1 MALANLKKELQGI
14 IKAFETTDKSGK
26 GSGSNNPLRKYLD
39 DMKGEFKMTEA
50 NVLKELEEMDKSI
63 KASSI
68 KTQKTKTV
76 AKVQRFNPNDPRVKK
91 FAKLY
96 FNSLKKQF
104 KSTDRVEWFTT
115 VNTGTEFE
123 GIASMKKGASGDR
136 VVFSYFQDRLKL
148 AKVAIMNQAIEFVD
162 DRYAQDVINEIAEGS
177 ATGTGFFDVGHEE
190 AVIQKKFD
198 VFAATATDSPFL
210 SDAFGS
216 QERGG
221 NLVLSTMRQA
231 MGPEGAN
238 LPFELNE
245 NIDVKVKDGKFVGS
259 TVLEYKPETWRNNQI
274 KGAGTGTIGKFL
286 KADQFKE
293 GTRGIMGALDDL
305 IQKELEDIKQLNDPK
320 EYAKRKGSKTLEDTA
335 LAMIVNNP
343 VMRNAYKKGVARN
356 LSRVKW
362 MPTGRDETV
371 KESAKLKTPKF
382 KKVKVKK
389 LLGVLPKPKGKRK
402 NSVEGGA
409 SGQDKALEVRAFINS
424 RLTQQVQKN
433 MGRPGLRNQTGR
445 FAQSVNVTNANAY
458 NNRIHMDYSYEQQ
471 PYRVFENGNQY
482 PSGYD
487 PRPLIERSIREL
499 AASKLSTKFTL
510 RRV

>member
-14 IKAFETTDKSGK
+14 IKALESEDKSSK
-26 GSGSNNPLRKYLD
+26 QSGSKNPLRKYLD
-39 DMKGEFKMTEA
+39 NMKGEFKMTEA
-50 NVLKELEEMDKSI
+50 DILKELQEMDKSI

-76 AKVQRFNPNDPRVKK
+76 ARVQRFDPNDPRIQK

-96 FNSLKKQF
+96 FTILKAQF
-104 KSTDRVEWFTT
+104 KDSNKVEWTT
-115 VNTGTEFE
+115 VTNTGTTFE
-123 GIASMKKGASGDR
+123 GVAVAKQGAQGDR
-136 VVFSYFQDRLKL
+136 IVFGYFQDRLL
-148 AKVAIMNQAIEFVD
+148 AAKKAIMNQAAEFVD

-177 ATGTGFFDVGHEE
+177 STGTGFFDVGHEE

-198 VFAATATDSPFL
+198 VFAATAISSPFL

-216 QERGG
+216 QEKGG
-221 NLVLSTMRQA
+221 NVVLDTIKTTMK
-231 MGPEGAN
+231 GVV
-238 LPFELNE
+238 PFELDE
-245 NIDVKVKDGKFVGS
+245 KIGVTVKDGKFQGK
-259 TVLEYKPETWRNNQI
+259 TVLKYTPETWRNNQI
-274 KGAGTGTIGKFL
+274 KGAGTGTFGKFL
-286 KADQFKE
+286 RADEFKK
-293 GTRGIMGALDDL
+293 GQKGIMGALDAL
-305 IQKELEDIKQLNDPK
+305 IEQELEDIKELNDPK

-335 LAMIVNNP
+335 LAMIINNP
-343 VMRNAYKKGVARN
+343 VMRNAYKKGIAKN
-356 LSRVKW
+356 LSRVNW

-371 KESAKLKTPKF
+371 KESAKISTPTVKA
-382 KKVKVKK
+382 VKVKT
-389 LLGVLPKPKGKRK
+389 LLGTLPKPKGKRK

-409 SGQDKALEVRAFINS
+409 SGQDKALELRAFINS

-445 FAQSVNVTNANAY
+445 FAQSVNVTNANAF

-499 AASKLSTKFTL
+499 AAAKLSSKFTL